1 MVKMRVALLMLLLMP
16 TAFVAAQYGE
26 IVDGAVSEAPL
37 SLGTALRLVGTASG
51 SLDPF
56 ATAETAA
63 ETLTAV
69 GFRLPGD
76 GLDDPINHGD
86 YAFLLVQLRDLQ
98 TGLVDTL
105 LPSRRG
111 AFREL
116 RARGLMR
123 HGIGP
128 GDPIS
133 GIEAVELLRDL
144 RAGEAER

>member
-1 MVKMRVALLMLLLMP
+1 MLLLMP
-16 TAFVAAQYGE
+16 ATFLAGQYGE
-26 IVDGAVSEAPL
+26 IVDDAVSEAPL

-51 SLDPF
+51 SLEPF
-56 ATAETAA
+56 ATAEAAA

-76 GLDDPINHGD
+76 GLDDPINYGD
-86 YAFLLVQLRDLQ
+86 YAVLLVQLRDLR

-116 RARGLMR
+116 RDRGLLR
-123 HGIGP
+123 EGIGP

-144 RAGEAER
+144 RSREAEQ